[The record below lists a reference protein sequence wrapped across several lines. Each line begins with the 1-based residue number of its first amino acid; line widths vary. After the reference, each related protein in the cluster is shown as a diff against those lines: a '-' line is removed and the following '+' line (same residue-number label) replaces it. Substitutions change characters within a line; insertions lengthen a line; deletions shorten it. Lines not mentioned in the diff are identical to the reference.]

1 MDSFGILGLLPPIL
15 IIVLA
20 FITKDVI
27 FSLFVGIFAGTLI
40 VANGDPFSALLALT
54 DRIANALSDGWNIRI
69 VLFCALLGAFV
80 GMLSKTGAAYAFGKW
95 ASSNVKSRKGAL
107 LVTWIFGLII
117 FIDDYFN
124 SLTIGTVMRPVT
136 DEKKISRA
144 KLSYILDST
153 AAPVCIIAP
162 ISSWVVT
169 VMSVIRGSEGFV
181 NLKISEFAFFIK
193 LIPVNFY
200 ALLTILMV
208 LAIIIY
214 NKDFGPMRDSEMLA
228 INKNI
233 LFNEDKYGPVTGKI
247 ETKDENNNV
256 KPFDMIIPL
265 LILIISCVVFFP
277 MVTYINSINGENIKN
292 LSESFRKISIGDAF
306 KDTDASAALFYAI
319 IFTIVLS
326 YIYFIV
332 RKLLNLRKAGEAIIE
347 GIKSM
352 IPALVILALAWT
364 ISGLIK
370 TPKSEGGLGL
380 PVYLSNIFVEGN
392 FPISILPILVFI
404 ISCLISFSTGTSWG
418 TFTIMIPISLPIVIS
433 LSQSLGYSYSNMLN
447 ISLITVGGILAGAIF
462 GDHCSPISDTTILS
476 STGASCPHLEHVTTQ
491 IPYALFVAFISG
503 IGYIIAGIIKNV
515 FVSGLI
521 SFILFLVGYILI
533 SSFFDKKYDNI

>member
-1 MDSFGILGLLPPIL
+1 MDSFGILGLLPPII

-27 FSLFVGIFAGTLI
+27 FSLFIGIFVGTLI
-40 VANGDPFSALLALT
+40 VANGNPFTAMLALT
-54 DRIANALSDGWNIRI
+54 DRIANSLSDGWNIRI

-95 ASSNVKSRKGAL
+95 ASSNVKTKKGSL
-107 LVTWIFGLII
+107 LVSWLFGLII

-136 DEKKISRA
+136 DEKRVSRA

-169 VMSVIRGSEGFV
+169 VMSVIRGSEGFSV
-181 NLKISEFAFFIK
+181 LKISEFEFFIR

-200 ALLTILMV
+200 AILTIFMV

-214 NKDFGPMRDSEMLA
+214 GKDFGPMRESEYLA
-228 INKNI
+228 ESKGI
-233 LFNEDKYGPVTGKI
+233 LYNEDKYGPVTGKL
-247 ETKDENNNV
+247 ESKDEGTNV
-256 KPFDMIIPL
+256 KAIDMLIPI

-277 MVTYINSINGENIKN
+277 LVTYLNSIDGETIKT
-292 LSESFRKISIGDAF
+292 LKESFKSISLGDAF

-319 IFTIVLS
+319 IFTIVFS
-326 YIYFIV
+326 YVYFII
-332 RKLLNLRKAGEAIIE
+332 RKLLNIRKAGEAIID

-364 ISGLIK
+364 IGGLIK
-370 TPKSEGGLGL
+370 SPKSEGGLGL
-380 PVYLSNIFVEGN
+380 PVYLSHIFVEGK
-392 FPISILPILVFI
+392 FPISILPILVFV

-418 TFTIMIPISLPIVIS
+418 TFTIMIPISLPIVVS
-433 LSQSLGYSYSNMLN
+433 LSTSLGLNYINMLN
-447 ISLITVGGILAGAIF
+447 ISLITIGAILAGAIF

-503 IGYIIAGIIKNV
+503 ISYFIAGFAKNI
-515 FVSGLI
+515 LI
-521 SFILFLVGYILI
+521 SFIISLILFIFGYILI
-533 SSFFDKKYDNI
+533 SNLFNKKFAKQ